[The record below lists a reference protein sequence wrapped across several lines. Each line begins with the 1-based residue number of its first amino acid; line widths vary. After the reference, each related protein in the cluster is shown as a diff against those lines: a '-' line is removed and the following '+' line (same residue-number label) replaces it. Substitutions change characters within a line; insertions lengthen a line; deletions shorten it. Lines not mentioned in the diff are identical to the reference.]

1 MFFKQ
6 EVVILALTG
15 RIQRQKKNGEWIC
28 AGLSVN
34 MKFLFATEKLR
45 VTGHDGKNCIFNA
58 YIEKWAFPMLN
69 ARNKKVL
76 HFACF
81 NQAKRT
87 TDATFQ

>member
-34 MKFLFATEKLR
+34 MKFLFATKKLR
-45 VTGHDGKNCIFNA
+45 VTGHDRKIAYLMPTLKNG
-58 YIEKWAFPMLN
+58 
-69 ARNKKVL
+69 
-76 HFACF
+76 HFLC
-81 NQAKRT
+81 
-87 TDATFQ
+87 